1 VMHSSG
7 PFFLKPS
14 QLGMDKSQGEISH
27 DDTTVDEL
35 RSILSSVEGDLQ
47 KTKHSLSAEIAR
59 REEAEARVKEE
70 KEKCNKLLRETRAP
84 AKEQLIK
91 PQQELAK
98 ERERANNAQATLET
112 IQQALKKEKKESIEI
127 KATLQSVLEKNA
139 QEGIAAKA
147 AQNQLEKEAE
157 ALKEEKK
164 QLEEKL
170 KLEEERWK
178 LEKDEL
184 TQAAETWKEEK
195 KQLEAKLRKNEEVFR
210 GSLEFANWLLSVS
223 SAPSPQRS
231 FPAPKKESSAGL
243 SIGSI
248 AVPPT
253 PKWVV
258 SSPLTVGVAFLTDNV
273 DKEHFTNAL
282 NQALNHLSEKRIEVR
297 SEESLSG
304 EERNLLVLL
313 VTLSGG
319 PRHPFPE
326 KVKNSVTELRKH
338 FANVGVCIIRYGDK
352 EDTILRDCP
361 RDPTFHPVTSA
372 GGEHLTFFLQWFKN
386 TLFAPSQVN
395 DKGIHL
401 LLNALSRIENA

>member
-1 VMHSSG
+1 MEADSKESS
-7 PFFLKPS
+7 
-14 QLGMDKSQGEISH
+14 
-27 DDTTVDEL
+27 
-35 RSILSSVEGDLQ
+35 
-47 KTKHSLSAEIAR
+47 
-59 REEAEARVKEE
+59 
-70 KEKCNKLLRETRAP
+70 TRAEKP
-84 AKEQLIK
+84 AKPRTESDSKKRTSAQRRAEKAEPSLAERKKKKPLKKPHRKNTGSDAQEQLIK
-91 PQQELAK
+91 LQQELAK
-98 ERERANNAQATLET
+98 ERGRANDAQATLET
-112 IQQALKKEKKESIEI
+112 IQQELMKDKEELKEA
-127 KATLQSVLEKNA
+127 KAKLQSVLEKND

-147 AQNQLEKEAE
+147 AQNELEKEAE

-164 QLEEKL
+164 QLEAKL

-184 TQAAETWKEEK
+184 TQAAEAWKEEK

-223 SAPSPQRS
+223 SAPLPQRS

-243 SIGSI
+243 SKSSI

-258 SSPLTVGVAFLTDNV
+258 SSPLTVGVAFQTEKIE
-273 DKEHFTNAL
+273 KEHFTNAL

-313 VTLSGG
+313 VTVSAG

-326 KVKNSVTELRKH
+326 KVKNRVSELRKH

-361 RDPTFHPVTSA
+361 RDPTFHPETSA
-372 GGEHLTFFLQWFKN
+372 GGEHLTFFLQWFKD